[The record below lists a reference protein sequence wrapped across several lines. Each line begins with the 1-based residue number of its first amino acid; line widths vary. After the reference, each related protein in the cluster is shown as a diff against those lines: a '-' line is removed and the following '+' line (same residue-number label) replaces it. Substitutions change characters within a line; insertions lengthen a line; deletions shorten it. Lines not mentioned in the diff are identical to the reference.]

1 MKLTGGAQP
10 ISLAGQLPGSRA
22 GLSCPNRPDEPS
34 DRRQSLATTNT
45 SQTLEISANLDLTA
59 GELCPIALFLYKEPI

>member
-10 ISLAGQLPGSRA
+10 ISLAGQLPGPRA

-45 SQTLEISANLDLTA
+45 SQTLEISANFDLTA
-59 GELCPIALFLYKEPI
+59 GELCPIALFLSKEPL